1 MKNLCF
7 LLPFSVCCG
16 ALLAQSSEVTPVV
29 THQVRF
35 LAAEPGDV
43 APDATKPLIINTFT
57 IMGDNV
63 TGTPCYSCVTGAT
76 TPNLGVLQPSGIV
89 KAGTQYQVN
98 VFLVDQNYTGS
109 CTDTFEVTRKSTV
122 IYSAN
127 TTFTENAPTTMLLRT
142 PLTVPTGTTAGG
154 DPVSGQRLLSGPK
167 LHRLLHVYIRG
178 DPQVDGNLLGKH
190 HVYRNRPDNYPPW
203 NRAYGSNR
211 HDGWRRCTFDHRGLR
226 LEHHQVV

>member
-7 LLPFSVCCG
+7 LLPFTVCCG

-35 LAAEPGDV
+35 LAAEPGDA

-98 VFLVDQNYTGS
+98 VFLVDQSYTGS
-109 CTDTFEVTRKSTV
+109 CTYTFEVTRKSTV

-127 TTFTENAPTTMLLRT
+127 TTFTETAPTTILLGT
-142 PLTVPTGTTAGG
+142 ALTVPTGTTAGG
-154 DPVSGQRLLSGPK
+154 AALSTTAVCGSSTTK
-167 LHRLLHVYIRG
+167 SSSTIYITG
-178 DPQVDGNLLGKH
+178 
-190 HVYRNRPDNYPPW
+190 
-203 NRAYGSNR
+203 
-211 HDGWRRCTFDHRGLR
+211 
-226 LEHHQVV
+226 